1 MREQINGAANM
12 KTQKDRENKNLSI
25 FCGVLVVVM
34 VAFVVFLG
42 AIVNLAVSK
51 EVEKAIDYSKRT
63 L

>member
-1 MREQINGAANM
+1 M
-12 KTQKDRENKNLSI
+12 KTQKDRENKNLSL

-42 AIVNLAVSK
+42 AVVNLAVELPS
-51 EVEKAIDYSKRT
+51 KAIDYSKRS